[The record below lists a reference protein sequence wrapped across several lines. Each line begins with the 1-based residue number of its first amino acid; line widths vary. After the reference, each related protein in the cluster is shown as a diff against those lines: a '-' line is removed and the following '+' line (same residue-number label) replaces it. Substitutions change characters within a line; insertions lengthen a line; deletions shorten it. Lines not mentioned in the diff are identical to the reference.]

1 MGDIMRPYVH
11 LDIREGLVQRPHS
24 SVVGSWR
31 VQGDHSAGRS
41 VGTNAVQ
48 HCCAAGVPKVDRKVQ
63 LLASLHNANA
73 FAGSTCL
80 C

>member
-1 MGDIMRPYVH
+1 MVDVMRPHVH

-31 VQGDHSAGRS
+31 VQRDHSAGGPVS
-41 VGTNAVQ
+41 TNAVQ
-48 HCCAAGVPKVDRKVQ
+48 HCCTAGIPKVHRKVQ
-63 LLASLHNANA
+63 LLASLHNANG
-73 FAGSTCL
+73 FAASICL

>member
-1 MGDIMRPYVH
+1 MVNVMRPHVH
-11 LDIREGLVQRPHS
+11 LDIREGLVQGPHG

-31 VQGDHSAGRS
+31 VQRDNSAGGP

-48 HCCAAGVPKVDRKVQ
+48 HCCTAGIPKVDRKVQ
-63 LLASLHNANA
+63 LLASLHNASA
-73 FAGSTCL
+73 FAASTCL